1 MKNKIFLASVWI
13 LVLLQTGIANAQGT
27 ASLKNPLGGIPN
39 VQTLFQSV
47 MIAFITISIPFV
59 VFFTIFA
66 GFQYVTAQG
75 NPEKIKAAS
84 KALMYAI
91 IGGVIIV
98 GAIAITTIVG
108 NTVKAF

>member
-1 MKNKIFLASVWI
+1 MTFLHGN
-13 LVLLQTGIANAQGT
+13 LVHAQGS
-27 ASLKNPLGGIPN
+27 ASLANPLGGIPS
-39 VQTLFQSV
+39 VPALFQAV
-47 MIAFITISIPFV
+47 MTAFIIISIPFV

-84 KALMYAI
+84 KALLYAI

-98 GAIAITTIVG
+98 GSIAITTIVG
-108 NTVKAF
+108 NAVKEF